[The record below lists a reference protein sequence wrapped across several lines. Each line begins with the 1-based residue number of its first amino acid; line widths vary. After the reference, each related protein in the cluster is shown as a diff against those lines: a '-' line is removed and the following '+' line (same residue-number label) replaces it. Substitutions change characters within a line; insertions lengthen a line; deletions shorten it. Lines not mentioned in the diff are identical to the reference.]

1 MKRKMA
7 DQKYWIWFSQLF
19 TFQDLLARK
28 ILEIYKTPE
37 AIYHIGPEELKLFP
51 EDFKKKIQ
59 NKDLAQAEQIIAEC
73 HKKHINIV
81 TYEDEEYPQRL
92 KNIPD
97 FPYVI
102 YHFGKWYD
110 FDHLPALAVVG
121 TRKCTPYGKA
131 VAEGF
136 SKELSRRGMLIVS
149 GLALGVDAHAH
160 LGALKAGGETV
171 AVLGSGVDVIY
182 PKTNKDIF
190 DLVYAHGAVISE
202 YPPGTSVKKYYFPAR
217 NRLISALSLGVLVV
231 EAGRGSG
238 SLITANCALEQG
250 KDVFAV
256 PDSILSQNSE
266 GSLGLIQQ
274 GAKCVARVEDIL
286 VEYEGQYAFRKT
298 EKKPENET
306 NEMKRDEYIASFQNL
321 NETEKLILETLSSK
335 PLLADDVVS
344 LTGLTAAQVISTMT
358 MLEIKGAVQALAGRR
373 YRLNLNE

>member
-1 MKRKMA
+1 MTE
-7 DQKYWIWFSQLF
+7 QKYWIWFSQLF

-28 ILEIYKTPE
+28 ILEIYETPE
-37 AIYHIGPEELKLFP
+37 ALYHIAAEELKQFP

-59 NKDLAQAEQIIAEC
+59 NRDLAQAEQIIAEC

-81 TYEDEEYPQRL
+81 TYEDERYPQRL

-97 FPYVI
+97 YPYVI

-110 FDHLPALAVVG
+110 FDRLPALAVVG
-121 TRKCTPYGKA
+121 TRNCTPYGKA

-136 SKELSRRGMLIVS
+136 SKELSRHGMLIVS

-171 AVLGSGVDVIY
+171 AVLGSGIDVIY
-182 PKTNKDIF
+182 PKANKDVF
-190 DLVYAHGAVISE
+190 DLIYAHGAVLSE
-202 YPPGTSVKKYYFPAR
+202 YPPGTPVKKYYFPAR

-231 EAGRGSG
+231 EAGKGSG

-266 GSLGLIQQ
+266 GSLALIQQ
-274 GAKCVARVEDIL
+274 GAKCVARIEDIL
-286 VEYEGQYAFRKT
+286 VEYEGQYSFRRT
-298 EKKPENET
+298 ETKKPEEET
-306 NEMKRDEYIASFQNL
+306 NEMKQSEFIGSFQNL
-321 NETEKLILETLSSK
+321 NETEKLVLESLSSK
-335 PLLADDVVS
+335 PLLADDIVNA
-344 LTGLTAAQVISTMT
+344 TGLSAAQVISAMT

-373 YRLNLNE
+373 YRLNLDE

>member
-1 MKRKMA
+1 MKRTMT

-28 ILEIYKTPE
+28 ILEIYQTPE
-37 AIYHIGPEELKLFP
+37 AIYHMAPEERKSLP
-51 EDFKKKIQ
+51 EDFQKKIQ
-59 NKDLAQAEQIIAEC
+59 QKDLTQAEQIIEEC
-73 HKKHINIV
+73 HKKRIRIV
-81 TYEDEEYPQRL
+81 TYEDKAYPQRL

-171 AVLGSGVDVIY
+171 AVLGSGVDVVY
-182 PKTNKDIF
+182 PKKNQDIF

-202 YPPGTSVKKYYFPAR
+202 YPPGTPVKKYYFPAR
-217 NRLISALSLGVLVV
+217 NRLISAFSLGVLVV
-231 EAGRGSG
+231 EAGKGSG
-238 SLITANCALEQG
+238 SLITASCALEQG

-266 GSLGLIQQ
+266 GCLELIQQ

-286 VEYEGQYAFRKT
+286 VEYEGQYSFRT
-298 EKKPENET
+298 AAKKQESET
-306 NEMKRDEYIASFQNL
+306 DEMKRDEYIASFPNV
-321 NETEKLILETLSSK
+321 NETEKRILETLSSK
-335 PLLADDVVS
+335 PLLADEIVS
-344 LTGLTAAQVISTMT
+344 LTGLTAAQVISAMT

-373 YRLNLNE
+373 YRLNLDE